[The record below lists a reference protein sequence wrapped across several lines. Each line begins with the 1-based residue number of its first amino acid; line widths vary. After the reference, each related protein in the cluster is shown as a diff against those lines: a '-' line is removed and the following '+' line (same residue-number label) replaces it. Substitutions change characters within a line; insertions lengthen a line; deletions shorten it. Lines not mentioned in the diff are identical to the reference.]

1 MLYYFKAKIEQNGAR
16 KPKLR
21 SPMVYSLVLCMIE
34 FGSVYSQLVE
44 GWLFDAY
51 PLGVKMVSW
60 TKQENGD
67 TIRLEG
73 NWSHSII

>member
-1 MLYYFKAKIEQNGAR
+1 
-16 KPKLR
+16 
-21 SPMVYSLVLCMIE
+21 MVCSLVLCMIE
-34 FGSVYSQLVE
+34 FRSIYSQLVE

-73 NWSHSII
+73 NWSHSIT